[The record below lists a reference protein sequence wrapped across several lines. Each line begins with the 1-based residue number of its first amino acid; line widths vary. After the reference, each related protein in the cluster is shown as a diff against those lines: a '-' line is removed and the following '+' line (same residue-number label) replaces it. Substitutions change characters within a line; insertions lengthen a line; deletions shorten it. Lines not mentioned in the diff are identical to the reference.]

1 DTFDVRQVGDR
12 QFEDFGFDAVRFD
25 PVFSVV
31 LNVENEELELVVVFG
46 RLHQLADP
54 LSVARAGLAGEER
67 RLFGVEV
74 YQLGENLLV
83 GAFRDSRRAGFDLEL
98 QRVGRGDPALG
109 RDQLRDARRALFWV
123 EDQRGD
129 EHREARAG
137 GPAELPEAFSRD
149 DLVDADV
156 ARMAVGV
163 VNQTVNYHG
172 REGRARLFAGELNRA
187 DEAVFNAG
195 MILFDQAS
203 ELSVARAAAQR
214 ANECEID
221 GCDHAQA
228 REDAQ

>member
-54 LSVARAGLAGEER
+54 LSVARAGLAGEDR

-74 YQLGENLLV
+74 YQPGENLLV
-83 GAFRDSRRAGFDLEL
+83 GAFRDFRRAGFDLEL
-98 QRVGRGDPALG
+98 QGVRRGDLDLG
-109 RDQLRDARRALFWV
+109 RYEFCDAHHDLFRA

-129 EHREARAG
+129 EQRQARG
-137 GPAELPEAFSRD
+137 CGPAELPEAFSRN

-156 ARMAVGV
+156 VRMAVGV

-172 REGRARLFAGELNRA
+172 REGRARLFAGELDRA

-195 MILFDQAS
+195 MFLFDQAR
-203 ELSVARAAAQR
+203 ELSVARPAAPLA
-214 ANECEID
+214 ID
-221 GCDHAQA
+221 GGDHAQDS
-228 REDAQ
+228 EDAQ